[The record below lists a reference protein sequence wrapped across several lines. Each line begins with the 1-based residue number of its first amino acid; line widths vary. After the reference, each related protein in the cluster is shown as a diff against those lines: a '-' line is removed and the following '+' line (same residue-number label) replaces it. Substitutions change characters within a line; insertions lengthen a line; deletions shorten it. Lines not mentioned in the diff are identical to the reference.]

1 MFRVPA
7 RRTPLPTQP
16 LHPVPEAA
24 DILRDPARLAAL
36 ARTGLLDAPAGE
48 VLDRITRLAARLL
61 GAPIAVLSLVDD
73 RRQRFTSHTG
83 LPPALAEAG
92 ETPLEASICR
102 HVVAAGRPLAFPDL
116 GADPLT
122 AANPLVL
129 AYALRSYAGMPVAAD
144 GQVVGTLCVVDT
156 EPHAWDQAA
165 LETLGEL
172 AELASLEL
180 GRRAPGGDER
190 TRRLLTD
197 AEGWF
202 RSLVEQSIMGVY
214 CYQDGRFRY
223 VNPHLAEIFGYSRD
237 ELQRPGALQRVVHP
251 DDLAL
256 VTENIR
262 ARLAGEIPTVR
273 YSLRGIRA
281 DGEILY
287 LDVHGSRTDIDGRP
301 ALIGVSYDVTDRV
314 RAEREREAAMQA
326 RDRFYAMASHE
337 LRTPVSTVMLYNDLL
352 LSGMYEP
359 LTAQQQE
366 AVERSQTSARHL
378 LDLIND
384 LLDLSRMQAGR
395 LETRREEIDAVA
407 LVEELTAELAPVA
420 AEQGSTF
427 LLEVGRP
434 VTVIGDRLRI
444 RQILLNLLS
453 NAIKFGEGRP
463 IEVHCASDRAGGVV
477 IRVADQ
483 GAGIHAGDL
492 PRIWE
497 DFVQLGGGDET
508 GTGLG
513 LPIARR
519 LAELLGGSLD
529 AESTPGAGST
539 FRFHLPAPSL
549 DS

>member
-1 MFRVPA
+1 
-7 RRTPLPTQP
+7 
-16 LHPVPEAA
+16 
-24 DILRDPARLAAL
+24 
-36 ARTGLLDAPAGE
+36 
-48 VLDRITRLAARLL
+48 
-61 GAPIAVLSLVDD
+61 
-73 RRQRFTSHTG
+73 
-83 LPPALAEAG
+83 
-92 ETPLEASICR
+92 
-102 HVVAAGRPLAFPDL
+102 
-116 GADPLT
+116 
-122 AANPLVL
+122 
-129 AYALRSYAGMPVAAD
+129 
-144 GQVVGTLCVVDT
+144 
-156 EPHAWDQAA
+156 
-165 LETLGEL
+165 
-172 AELASLEL
+172 
-180 GRRAPGGDER
+180 
-190 TRRLLTD
+190 
-197 AEGWF
+197 
-202 RSLVEQSIMGVY
+202 
-214 CYQDGRFRY
+214 
-223 VNPHLAEIFGYSRD
+223 
-237 ELQRPGALQRVVHP
+237 
-251 DDLAL
+251 
-256 VTENIR
+256 
-262 ARLAGEIPTVR
+262 
-273 YSLRGIRA
+273 
-281 DGEILY
+281 
-287 LDVHGSRTDIDGRP
+287 
-301 ALIGVSYDVTDRV
+301 
-314 RAEREREAAMQA
+314 MQA